1 MTMETGMNLKTLL
14 SLLLVAGALA
24 GSAGAVAAQDVR
36 AEVRTWSGQSWQI
49 TQPSLEVFYTIVSKS
64 QETAGGGAGTS
75 VGQLGGMTSLGL
87 GVLGR
92 QAVDPTLFTLN
103 RLFGS
108 QAPDTIQGHRQ
119 AQEITVYRG
128 GVGTQVPL
136 ASIASLAFARQ
147 PVQDS
152 SLPPYLADTH
162 VRSTATVLLTDG
174 TRVEADYV
182 NLGGM
187 LLRGTIP
194 GGRIDIPWQDI
205 QMVEFR
211 R

>member
-1 MTMETGMNLKTLL
+1 MSLKTVF
-14 SLLLVAGALA
+14 SLLVAVTLA
-24 GSAGAVAAQDVR
+24 GLAGAAAAQDVT
-36 AEVRTWSGQSWQI
+36 AEVRTWSGQSWRI
-49 TQPSLEVFYTIVSKS
+49 AQPSLEIFYTIVSKTQESS
-64 QETAGGGAGTS
+64 QGGGTGVS
-75 VGQLGGMTSLGL
+75 QIGGMTQLGL

-92 QAVDPTLFTLN
+92 QAVDPSLFTLN

-119 AQEITVYRG
+119 ASEIILYRD
-128 GVGTQVPL
+128 GVATQIPV
-136 ASIASLAFARQ
+136 ASIAILTFTRQ

-162 VRSTATVLLTDG
+162 VRFGATAVLADG

-182 NLGGM
+182 NLGTLIVRGM
-187 LLRGTIP
+187 SP
-194 GGRIDIPWQDI
+194 AGRVDIPWQNI
-205 QMVEFR
+205 QTVEFR

>member
-1 MTMETGMNLKTLL
+1 
-14 SLLLVAGALA
+14 
-24 GSAGAVAAQDVR
+24 
-36 AEVRTWSGQSWQI
+36 
-49 TQPSLEVFYTIVSKS
+49 
-64 QETAGGGAGTS
+64 
-75 VGQLGGMTSLGL
+75 MTSLGL

-147 PVQDS
+147 PVQDT
-152 SLPPYLADTH
+152 SLPPSIPSTPS
-162 VRSTATVLLTDG
+162 RSTPPSLPTNATPI
-174 TRVEADYV
+174 ASAH
-182 NLGGM
+182 
-187 LLRGTIP
+187 
-194 GGRIDIPWQDI
+194 
-205 QMVEFR
+205 
-211 R
+211 

>member
-1 MTMETGMNLKTLL
+1 MNLKTTL
-14 SLLLVAGALA
+14 SLFLAAALA
-24 GSAGAVAAQDVR
+24 TSASSAAAQDVT
-36 AEVRTWSGQSWQI
+36 AAVRTWSGESWQI
-49 TQPSLEVFYTIVSKS
+49 AQPSLEVFYTIVSRS
-64 QETAGGGAGTS
+64 QEATSGGGSTS
-75 VGQLGGMTSLGL
+75 VGQVSGMSNLGL
-87 GVLGR
+87 GLLGR
-92 QAVDPTLFTLN
+92 QTADPSLITLN

-128 GVGTQVPL
+128 GVATQIAV
-136 ASIASLAFARQ
+136 ASIATLAFARQ

-152 SLPPYLADTH
+152 SLPPYIANTH
-162 VRSTATVLLTDG
+162 VRSAATVLLTDG

-187 LLRGTIP
+187 LLRGTTP

-205 QMVEFR
+205 QTVEFR

>member
-1 MTMETGMNLKTLL
+1 MTLKTTL
-14 SLLLVAGALA
+14 SLLLAAILAGAA
-24 GSAGAVAAQDVR
+24 GTAAAQDVT
-36 AEVRTWSGQSWQI
+36 ATVRTWGGQSWQI
-49 TQPSLEVFYTIVSKS
+49 AQPSLEVFYTIVARTQTQDS
-64 QETAGGGAGTS
+64 GGGTG
-75 VGQLGGMTSLGL
+75 VGQLGGMSTLGL

-92 QAVDPTLFTLN
+92 QAVDPSLFTLN

-119 AQEITVYRG
+119 AQEITVYRNG
-128 GVGTQVPL
+128 AATQITV
-136 ASIASLAFARQ
+136 ASIATLAFTRQ
-147 PVQDS
+147 SVKDS
-152 SLPPYLADTH
+152 SLPPYFADSH

-194 GGRIDIPWQDI
+194 GGRVDIPWQDI
-205 QMVEFR
+205 QSIEFR

>member
-1 MTMETGMNLKTLL
+1 MNLKTTL
-14 SLLLVAGALA
+14 SLLLAVALA
-24 GSAGAVAAQDVR
+24 SSAGSVAAQDV
-36 AEVRTWSGQSWQI
+36 AATVRTWSGQSWQI

-64 QETAGGGAGTS
+64 QDTGGATGTGI
-75 VGQLGGMTSLGL
+75 GQLGGMTNLGL

-92 QAVDPTLFTLN
+92 QAVDPSLFTLN

-119 AQEITVYRG
+119 AQELTVYRG
-128 GVGTQVPL
+128 GVATQIAV
-136 ASIASLAFARQ
+136 ASITTLAFARQ

-152 SLPPYLADTH
+152 SLPPYLANTH
-162 VRSTATVLLTDG
+162 VRSSATVLLTDG

-187 LLRGTIP
+187 LLRGIVG
-194 GGRIDIPWQDI
+194 GGRVDIPWQDI
-205 QMVEFR
+205 QTVEFR

>member
-1 MTMETGMNLKTLL
+1 MILKTTL
-14 SLLLVAGALA
+14 SLLLAAILAGAA
-24 GSAGAVAAQDVR
+24 GTAAAQDVT
-36 AEVRTWSGQSWQI
+36 ATVRTWDGQSWQI
-49 TQPSLEVFYTIVSKS
+49 AQPSLEVFYTIVARTQTQDS
-64 QETAGGGAGTS
+64 GGGTG
-75 VGQLGGMTSLGL
+75 VGQLGGMSTLGL

-92 QAVDPTLFTLN
+92 QAVDPSLFTLN

-119 AQEITVYRG
+119 AQEITVYRSG
-128 GVGTQVPL
+128 AATQIAV
-136 ASIASLAFARQ
+136 ASIATLAFARQ
-147 PVQDS
+147 PVKDS
-152 SLPPYLADTH
+152 SLPPYFTDSH

-187 LLRGTIP
+187 LLRGAIP
-194 GGRIDIPWQDI
+194 GGRVDIPWQDI
-205 QMVEFR
+205 QSIEFR

>member
-1 MTMETGMNLKTLL
+1 MTRKTVL
-14 SLLLVAGALA
+14 SLLLAATLA
-24 GSAGAVAAQDVR
+24 GSAGSAAAQDVT
-36 AEVRTWSGQSWQI
+36 AAVRTWSGQSWQV
-49 TQPSLEVFYTIVSKS
+49 TQPSLEVFYTIVSKT
-64 QETAGGGAGTS
+64 QESAAGGGAGTS
-75 VGQLGGMTSLGL
+75 VGQFGSMATLGL
-87 GVLGR
+87 GGLGR
-92 QAVDPTLFTLN
+92 QYVDPSLFTLN

-128 GVGTQVPL
+128 GVATQIAVS
-136 ASIASLAFARQ
+136 SIASLAFARA

-152 SLPPYLADTH
+152 SLPPYFAHTH
-162 VRSTATVLLTDG
+162 VRSAATVLLTDG
-174 TRVEADYV
+174 TRVDADYV

-194 GGRIDIPWQDI
+194 GGRVDIPWQDI
-205 QMVEFR
+205 QTLEFR

>member
-1 MTMETGMNLKTLL
+1 MNLKTTL
-14 SLLLVAGALA
+14 SLLLAVALA
-24 GSAGAVAAQDVR
+24 SSAGSVAAQDV
-36 AEVRTWSGQSWQI
+36 AATVRTWSGQSWQI
-49 TQPSLEVFYTIVSKS
+49 AQPSLEVFYTIVSKS
-64 QETAGGGAGTS
+64 QDTAGATGTGI
-75 VGQLGGMTSLGL
+75 GQLGGMTNLGL

-92 QAVDPTLFTLN
+92 QAVDPSLFTLN

-119 AQEITVYRG
+119 AQELTVYRG
-128 GVGTQVPL
+128 GVATQIAV
-136 ASIASLAFARQ
+136 ASIATLAFARQ

-152 SLPPYLADTH
+152 SLPPYLANTH
-162 VRSTATVLLTDG
+162 VRSSATVLLTDG

-187 LLRGTIP
+187 LLRGTVG
-194 GGRIDIPWQDI
+194 GGRVDIPWQDI
-205 QMVEFR
+205 QTVEFR

>member
-1 MTMETGMNLKTLL
+1 MNLKTTL
-14 SLLLVAGALA
+14 SLLLAATLA
-24 GSAGAVAAQDVR
+24 GSAGSAAGQDVT
-36 AEVRTWSGQSWQI
+36 AAVRTWSGQSWQI

-64 QETAGGGAGTS
+64 QESQGGAASTG
-75 VGQLGGMTSLGL
+75 VGQLGGMGNLGL

-92 QAVDPTLFTLN
+92 QAVDPSLFTLN

-128 GVGTQVPL
+128 GVATQITV
-136 ASIASLAFARQ
+136 ASIVTLAFARQ

-152 SLPPYLADTH
+152 SLPPYIADTH
-162 VRSTATVLLTDG
+162 VRSTVTVLLTDG
-174 TRVEADYV
+174 SRVEADYV

-187 LLRGTIP
+187 LLRGTVP
-194 GGRIDIPWQDI
+194 GGRVDIPWQDI
-205 QMVEFR
+205 QTVEFR

>member
-1 MTMETGMNLKTLL
+1 MNLKTTV
-14 SLLLVAGALA
+14 SLLLAAALAISA
-24 GSAGAVAAQDVR
+24 GSAAAQDVT
-36 AEVRTWSGQSWQI
+36 ATIRTWNGQSWQI
-49 TQPSLEVFYTIVSKS
+49 SQPSLEVFYTIVSKS
-64 QETAGGGAGTS
+64 QESTSGGGSAS
-75 VGQLGGMTSLGL
+75 VGQVSGMTNLGL
-87 GVLGR
+87 GLLGR
-92 QAVDPTLFTLN
+92 QTADPSLITLN

-128 GVGTQVPL
+128 GVATQIAV
-136 ASIASLAFARQ
+136 ASIATLAFARQ

-152 SLPPYLADTH
+152 SLPPYIANTH
-162 VRSTATVLLTDG
+162 VRSSATVLLTDG

-187 LLRGTIP
+187 LLRGAIP
-194 GGRIDIPWQDI
+194 GGRIDIPWQDL
-205 QMVEFR
+205 QTVEFR

>member
-1 MTMETGMNLKTLL
+1 MNLKTTL
-14 SLLLVAGALA
+14 SLLLAAALASSA
-24 GSAGAVAAQDVR
+24 GSAAAQDVT
-36 AEVRTWSGQSWQI
+36 ATVRTWSGQSWQI
-49 TQPSLEVFYTIVSKS
+49 AQPSLEVFYTIVSKS
-64 QETAGGGAGTS
+64 QESSSGGGAGS
-75 VGQLGGMTSLGL
+75 VGQVSGMTSLGL
-87 GVLGR
+87 GLLGR
-92 QAVDPTLFTLN
+92 QTADPSLITLN

-119 AQEITVYRG
+119 ADEITVYRG
-128 GVGTQVPL
+128 GVATQIAV
-136 ASIASLAFARQ
+136 ASIATLAFARQ

-152 SLPPYLADTH
+152 SLPPYIANTH

-187 LLRGTIP
+187 LLRGAIP

-205 QMVEFR
+205 QTVEFR

>member
-1 MTMETGMNLKTLL
+1 MNLKTTL
-14 SLLLVAGALA
+14 SLLLAATLA
-24 GSAGAVAAQDVR
+24 GSAGSAAGQDVT
-36 AEVRTWSGQSWQI
+36 AAVRTWSGQSWQI
-49 TQPSLEVFYTIVSKS
+49 AQPSLEVFYTIVSKTQES
-64 QETAGGGAGTS
+64 QASAASTG

-92 QAVDPTLFTLN
+92 QAVDPSLFTLN

-128 GVGTQVPL
+128 GMATQIAV
-136 ASIASLAFARQ
+136 ASIATLAFARQ

-152 SLPPYLADTH
+152 SLPPYIADTH
-162 VRSTATVLLTDG
+162 VRSSATVLLTDG

-205 QMVEFR
+205 QTVEFR

>member
-1 MTMETGMNLKTLL
+1 MNLKTTFP
-14 SLLLVAGALA
+14 LLLATALTGAA
-24 GSAGAVAAQDVR
+24 GSAAAQDVT
-36 AEVRTWSGQSWQI
+36 ATVRTWNGQSLQI
-49 TQPSLEVFYTIVSKS
+49 AQPSLEVFYTIVSKS
-64 QETAGGGAGTS
+64 QESSGTGGSTS
-75 VGQLGGMTSLGL
+75 VGQVSGGANLGL

-92 QAVDPTLFTLN
+92 QAVDPSLITLN

-119 AQEITVYRG
+119 AQEITVYQG
-128 GVGTQVPL
+128 GVATQIAVG
-136 ASIASLAFARQ
+136 SIATLAFARQ
-147 PVQDS
+147 PVQTS
-152 SLPPYLADTH
+152 SLPPYVADTH
-162 VRSTATVLLTDG
+162 VRSSATVLLTDG

-187 LLRGTIP
+187 LLRGAVP

-205 QMVEFR
+205 QTVEFR

>member
-1 MTMETGMNLKTLL
+1 MNLKTTL
-14 SLLLVAGALA
+14 SLLLTAALA
-24 GSAGAVAAQDVR
+24 TSASSAAAQDVT
-36 AEVRTWSGQSWQI
+36 AAVLTWSGESWQI
-49 TQPSLEVFYTIVSKS
+49 AQPSLEVFYTIVSRS
-64 QETAGGGAGTS
+64 QEATSGGGSTS
-75 VGQLGGMTSLGL
+75 VGQVSGMSNLGL
-87 GVLGR
+87 GLLGR
-92 QAVDPTLFTLN
+92 QTADPSLITLN

-128 GVGTQVPL
+128 GVATQIAV
-136 ASIASLAFARQ
+136 ASIAMLAFARQ

-152 SLPPYLADTH
+152 SLPPYIANTH
-162 VRSTATVLLTDG
+162 VRSAATVLLTDG

-187 LLRGTIP
+187 LLRGTTP

-205 QMVEFR
+205 QTVEFR

>member
-1 MTMETGMNLKTLL
+1 MTLKTTL
-14 SLLLVAGALA
+14 SLLLAAILAGAA
-24 GSAGAVAAQDVR
+24 GPAAAQDVT
-36 AEVRTWSGQSWQI
+36 ATVRTWGGQSWQI
-49 TQPSLEVFYTIVSKS
+49 AQPSLEVFYTIVSRS
-64 QETAGGGAGTS
+64 QTQDAAGGGGTG

-92 QAVDPTLFTLN
+92 QAVDPSLFTLN

-119 AQEITVYRG
+119 AQEITVYRD
-128 GVGTQVPL
+128 GTATQIAL
-136 ASIASLAFARQ
+136 TSIAALAFARQ
-147 PVQDS
+147 PVKDT
-152 SLPPYLADTH
+152 SLPPYFADTH

-182 NLGGM
+182 NLGGT

-194 GGRIDIPWQDI
+194 GGRVDIPWQDI
-205 QMVEFR
+205 QSVEFR

>member
-1 MTMETGMNLKTLL
+1 MNLKTTL
-14 SLLLVAGALA
+14 SLLLAAALASSA
-24 GSAGAVAAQDVR
+24 GSAAAQDVT
-36 AEVRTWSGQSWQI
+36 ATVRTWSGQSWQI
-49 TQPSLEVFYTIVSKS
+49 AQPSLEVFYTIVSRS
-64 QETAGGGAGTS
+64 QEGTSGGGSTS
-75 VGQLGGMTSLGL
+75 VGQVGGMSNLGL
-87 GVLGR
+87 GLLGR
-92 QAVDPTLFTLN
+92 QTADPSLITLN

-128 GVGTQVPL
+128 GVATQIAIP
-136 ASIASLAFARQ
+136 SIATMAFARQ

-152 SLPPYLADTH
+152 SLPPYIANTH
-162 VRSTATVLLTDG
+162 LRSSATVLLTDG

-187 LLRGTIP
+187 LLRGTTP

-205 QMVEFR
+205 QTVEFR

>member
-1 MTMETGMNLKTLL
+1 MNLKTTL
-14 SLLLVAGALA
+14 SLLMVAALV
-24 GSAGAVAAQDVR
+24 GSASSAAAQDVT
-36 AEVRTWSGQSWQI
+36 AAVRTWSGQSWQLA
-49 TQPSLEVFYTIVSKS
+49 QPSLEVFYTIVSKA
-64 QETAGGGAGTS
+64 QESGPGGGAG

-92 QAVDPTLFTLN
+92 QAVDPSLFTLN

-128 GVGTQVPL
+128 GVATQIAV
-136 ASIASLAFARQ
+136 ASIATLAFARQ

-152 SLPPYLADTH
+152 SLPPYIANTH

-205 QMVEFR
+205 QTVEFR

>member
-1 MTMETGMNLKTLL
+1 MNLKTTL
-14 SLLLVAGALA
+14 SLLLAAALASSA
-24 GSAGAVAAQDVR
+24 GSAAAQDVT
-36 AEVRTWSGQSWQI
+36 ATVRTWSGQSWQI
-49 TQPSLEVFYTIVSKS
+49 AQPSLEVFYTIVSRS
-64 QETAGGGAGTS
+64 QEGTSGGGSTS
-75 VGQLGGMTSLGL
+75 VGQVSGMSNLGL
-87 GVLGR
+87 GLLGR
-92 QAVDPTLFTLN
+92 QTADPSLITLN

-128 GVGTQVPL
+128 GVATQIAIP
-136 ASIASLAFARQ
+136 SIATMAFAQQ

-152 SLPPYLADTH
+152 SLPPYIANTH
-162 VRSTATVLLTDG
+162 LRSSATVLLTDG

-187 LLRGTIP
+187 LLRGTTP

-205 QMVEFR
+205 QTVEFR

>member
-1 MTMETGMNLKTLL
+1 MNLKTTL
-14 SLLLVAGALA
+14 SFLVAAALASSA
-24 GSAGAVAAQDVR
+24 GSAAAQEVT
-36 AEVRTWSGQSWQI
+36 ATVRTWSGQSWQI
-49 TQPSLEVFYTIVSKS
+49 AQPSLEVFYTIVSKS
-64 QETAGGGAGTS
+64 QESTGGGGTA
-75 VGQLGGMTSLGL
+75 VGQIGGMTSLGL
-87 GVLGR
+87 GILGR
-92 QAVDPTLFTLN
+92 QAVDPDLFTLN

-128 GVGTQVPL
+128 GVATQIAV
-136 ASIASLAFARQ
+136 ASIATLAFARQ

-162 VRSTATVLLTDG
+162 VRSSATVLLTDG
-174 TRVEADYV
+174 TRMEADYV
-182 NLGGM
+182 NLGGL
-187 LLRGTIP
+187 LLRGTMP

-205 QMVEFR
+205 QTVEFR